1 MGQIVSNILNSND
14 ENVQEVAISNSNAY
28 KWPPKAGNYFG
39 SHFIMGGERFDSQ
52 PPEAFL
58 FGENS
63 DLNFLGSRP
72 MPFPYPTPQ
81 LNEPTRTLRSLV
93 NIRKDT
99 VRLIRCESEETAG
112 AIATTP
118 EVKEADDKDS
128 VPSVK
133 DADVEAGDAAPPQ
146 DHSTY
151 NIEFV
156 FDSDATC
163 KITILY
169 FATEEVVNGVAV
181 YAPKEVSLSSDSFSY
196 KRGAN
201 QTFSQPSH
209 VIKPSDFSQEQW
221 SYSVEKD
228 EIPIVIHCTVENEP
242 EYAGHSH
249 VTFCVLEHL
258 NDGYHIKVIKQKQ
271 CVDGLLYILQ
281 EFYGIENKESDSSK
295 QDDDDEFE
303 DNTDECVI
311 CMSDIRDTLILPC
324 RHLCLCNGC
333 ADSLR
338 YQANNCPICR
348 APFRALLQIRAIRKK
363 GSKPDSDTTNGS
375 DEEDEVTV
383 SQRGVPSGYEAISL
397 IEALNGPFPSSAKP
411 ADSKAQRIQ
420 SQGSLR
426 RSKKSK
432 KKDHKGSRMNLKD
445 KNKDK
450 DYIASEE
457 KEAESKEKEA
467 ESKEKEAESKEKE
480 AESKEKEAESKE
492 KEAESKENDANTK
505 QKDDNGDQIPQ
516 ATKHSSV
523 DESLPP
529 KYDETFVQ
537 TVKPLTEE
545 VNKQTVPPL
554 PSPPK
559 LPRVTL
565 TLTCLPLPEQLRRCQ
580 ARLTTSSA
588 MTRMLLL
595 G

>member
-1 MGQIVSNILNSND
+1 MLTHYDSSGKCSLIMTHQSFTCNLIL
-14 ENVQEVAISNSNAY
+14 
-28 KWPPKAGNYFG
+28 
-39 SHFIMGGERFDSQ
+39 
-52 PPEAFL
+52 
-58 FGENS
+58 
-63 DLNFLGSRP
+63 
-72 MPFPYPTPQ
+72 T
-81 LNEPTRTLRSLV
+81 
-93 NIRKDT
+93 
-99 VRLIRCESEETAG
+99 RCESEETAG

-118 EVKEADDKDS
+118 DVKDADDKDS
-128 VPSVK
+128 APSVQ

-146 DHSTY
+146 DHSSY

-181 YAPKEVSLSSDSFSY
+181 YAPREVSLSSDSFSY
-196 KRGAN
+196 KQGAN
-201 QTFSQPSH
+201 QTFSQPTH

-249 VTFCVLEHL
+249 VAFCVLEHL

-271 CVDGLLYILQ
+271 CVDA
-281 EFYGIENKESDSSK
+281 ESYFSVK
-295 QDDDDEFE
+295 
-303 DNTDECVI
+303 
-311 CMSDIRDTLILPC
+311 
-324 RHLCLCNGC
+324 
-333 ADSLR
+333 
-338 YQANNCPICR
+338 
-348 APFRALLQIRAIRKK
+348 
-363 GSKPDSDTTNGS
+363 GS

-559 LPRVTL
+559 TAESDLDSDMLASSRTTTTLPGTPDHV
-565 TLTCLPLPEQLRRCQ
+565 
-580 ARLTTSSA
+580 
-588 MTRMLLL
+588 L
-595 G
+595 GDDENAAAGLENSV